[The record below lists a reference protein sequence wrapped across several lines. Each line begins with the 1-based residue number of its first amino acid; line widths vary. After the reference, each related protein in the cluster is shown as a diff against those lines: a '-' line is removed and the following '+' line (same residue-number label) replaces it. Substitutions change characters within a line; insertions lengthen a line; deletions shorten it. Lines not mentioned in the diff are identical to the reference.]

1 MYSIYKLF
9 KINSND
15 CYIGKTKNINK
26 RMVLHKF
33 YSKTSPYKLYEYMRA
48 NGGYENFDFEI
59 LETNITEEQGVNKE
73 RYYYDIYQPNLNNN
87 VPGRSAYESKLQYR
101 TKNRLQIINN
111 VKEWQRENK
120 VKYNEYQKLY
130 QRKKKEL
137 NILRY
142 NNVIEQ
148 SIPQIQI

>member
-87 VPGRSAYESKLQYR
+87 VPGRSPYESKLQYR

-142 NNVIEQ
+142 NNVIDQ
-148 SIPQIQI
+148 NIPQIQV

>member
-1 MYSIYKLF
+1 MYTIYKLF
-9 KINSND
+9 KMNSND

-26 RMVLHKF
+26 RMILHKL
-33 YSKTSPYKLYEYMRA
+33 YSKTSPYKFYEYMRA
-48 NGGYENFDFEI
+48 NGGYENFNFEI

-111 VKEWQRENK
+111 VREWQRENK

>member
-73 RYYYDIYQPNLNNN
+73 RYYYDIYQPSLNSN
-87 VPGRSAYESKLQYR
+87 VPNRSPYESKLQYR

-111 VKEWQRENK
+111 VREWQRENK

-130 QRKKKEL
+130 QRKRKEL

-148 SIPQIQI
+148 NIQQIQI

>member
-1 MYSIYKLF
+1 MYSIYNLY
-9 KINSND
+9 KIDSND
-15 CYIGKTKNINK
+15 CYIGKTKDINK
-26 RMVLHKF
+26 RMALHKF
-33 YSKTSPYKLYEYMRA
+33 YSKTSPYKLYEYMRL
-48 NGGYENFDFEI
+48 NGGFENFTYEI
-59 LETNITEEQGVNKE
+59 LETNIPEEQGVNKE

-120 VKYNEYQKLY
+120 VKYNAYQKEY
-130 QRKKKEL
+130 QRKRKEL

-148 SIPQIQI
+148 NNQQIQI

>member
-1 MYSIYKLF
+1 MT
-9 KINSND
+9 
-15 CYIGKTKNINK
+15 GKTKNINK

-33 YSKTSPYKLYEYMRA
+33 YSKTSPYKLYDFMRA
-48 NGGYENFDFEI
+48 NGGFNKFDFEI

-130 QRKKKEL
+130 QRKRKEL

-148 SIPQIQI
+148 NIQQIQI